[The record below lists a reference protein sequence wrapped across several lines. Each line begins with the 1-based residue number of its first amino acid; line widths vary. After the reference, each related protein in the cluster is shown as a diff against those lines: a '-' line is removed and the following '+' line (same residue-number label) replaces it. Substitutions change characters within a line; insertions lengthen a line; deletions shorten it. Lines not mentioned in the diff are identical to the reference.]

1 MRIFAF
7 LILFVFAAGQ
17 PGFASTLDV
26 QAKDRDLGV
35 MLPKATPKTE
45 QLSSDLPIDLDGLF
59 HTLKRT
65 RNKTRAKTIEKR
77 IWSRWQVS
85 DNQTI
90 DLLTHWARSA
100 TRKQQFSAAL
110 DLLDQVVTLKPEYAE
125 GWNQRATLHFIM
137 KNYVKSIADIER
149 TLILEPR
156 HFGALGGLAN
166 IQGLLGRDKDAL
178 ATWYRA
184 LNIYPAMQG
193 AQNAVI
199 RLEEKLAGSSL

>member
-1 MRIFAF
+1 MRIFAFAF
-7 LILFVFAAGQ
+7 LILFVVTQ
-17 PGFASTLDV
+17 ISWASTIAV
-26 QAKDRDLGV
+26 QAKDRDLGAV
-35 MLPKATPKTE
+35 RPRAAQKTKN
-45 QLSSDLPIDLDGLF
+45 SSQDLPADLDGLF
-59 HTLKRT
+59 HILKRT
-65 RNKTRAKTIEKR
+65 RNKTRARTIEKR
-77 IWSRWQVS
+77 IWGQWQNS
-85 DNQTI
+85 DNQTVN
-90 DLLTHWARSA
+90 LLTGWARSA
-100 TRKQQFSAAL
+100 TRKRQYSAAL
-110 DLLDQVVTLKPEYAE
+110 DLLDQIVTLKPDYAE

-193 AQNAVI
+193 AQNAVM

>member
-1 MRIFAF
+1 MF
-7 LILFVFAAGQ
+7 LILFVFAVGQ
-17 PGFASTLDV
+17 PGFASTLEA
-26 QAKDRDLGV
+26 QAKDPDLGV
-35 MLPKATPKTE
+35 MLPKTAPKLE
-45 QLSSDLPIDLDGLF
+45 QASPDLPIDLDGLF

-65 RNKTRAKTIEKR
+65 RNKTRAKVIEKR

-85 DNQTI
+85 DNHTI